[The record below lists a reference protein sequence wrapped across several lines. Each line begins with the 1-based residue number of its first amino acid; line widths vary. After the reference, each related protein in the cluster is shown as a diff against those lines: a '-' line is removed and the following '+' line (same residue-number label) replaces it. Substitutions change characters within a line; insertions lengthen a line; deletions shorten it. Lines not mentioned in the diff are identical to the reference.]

1 MASLQDQLSKLV
13 YSTESGDQ
21 CPGCRRA
28 KDACECAELEDKARL
43 SALDGVVRIRR
54 EVSGRKGK
62 GVTTVSGVPVTAAE
76 LKTLAKQLK
85 QQCGTGGALKDG
97 VIEIQGDHRAKIKDV
112 LEAKGFQVKLA
123 GG

>member
-28 KDACECAELEDKARL
+28 KDACECAELKDQARL

-85 QQCGTGGALKDG
+85 QQCGTGGALKDE